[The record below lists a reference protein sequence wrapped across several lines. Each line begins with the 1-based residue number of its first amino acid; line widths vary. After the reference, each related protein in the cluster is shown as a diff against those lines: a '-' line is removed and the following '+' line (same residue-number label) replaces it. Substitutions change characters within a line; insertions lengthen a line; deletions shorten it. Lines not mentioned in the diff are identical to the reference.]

1 MTAQDYLYQLLAYR
15 HGWADRTL
23 AQSKPALLRV
33 AQLEALQAAF
43 GLQKP
48 AATALGAHGVDRHA
62 RAYQLNAL
70 SSLDYV
76 VRGEFLRDRPEDLYH
91 SLIERARAA
100 VCAAFDLSPDDRL
113 VRRPHLS
120 WLFNYLLHYRQSL
133 YDVSQ
138 RELGMLEGF
147 ALGLHYGQ
155 LLANQV
161 KGVIQANTHE
171 LDAVLWELLDPAR
184 QDIPLVELSQR
195 YGYRDLDF
203 EAIDL
208 AWRME
213 DPDRY

>member
-1 MTAQDYLYQLLAYR
+1 MTAQDYLHKLLAYR
-15 HGWADRTL
+15 HGWTDRTL

-33 AQLEALQAAF
+33 AQLEALQTAF

-48 AATALGAHGVDRHA
+48 ASTALGAHGAGRHA
-62 RAYQLNAL
+62 RAYELNPL

-113 VRRPHLS
+113 VRRLHLS
-120 WLFNYLLHYRQSL
+120 WLFNYLFHYRQSL

-138 RELGMLEGF
+138 PELGMLEGF

-155 LLANQV
+155 LLTNQV
-161 KGVIQANTHE
+161 KGVIQASTRE

-184 QDIPLVELSQR
+184 QDIPLIELSQR

>member
-1 MTAQDYLYQLLAYR
+1 MTAQDYLYKLLAYR
-15 HGWADRTL
+15 HSWADPTV

-43 GLQKP
+43 GLCKP
-48 AATALGAHGVDRHA
+48 LATALGAHGANRHE
-62 RAYQLNAL
+62 RAYNLRPL

-76 VRGEFLRDRPEDLYH
+76 VRGEFLRDRPEELYQP
-91 SLIERARAA
+91 LIERARTA
-100 VCAAFDLSPDDRL
+100 VCAAFGFSPEDRL
-113 VRRPHLS
+113 TRRPHLS
-120 WLFNYLLHYRQSL
+120 WLFNYLFHYRQQL
-133 YDVSQ
+133 YDMSQ
-138 RELGMLEGF
+138 PELGMLEGF

-161 KGVIQANTHE
+161 KGVIQTSTHE
-171 LDAVLWELLDPAR
+171 LDAVLWELLDPTR
-184 QDIPLVELSQR
+184 QDISLAELSHR
-195 YGYRDLDF
+195 YDYRDLDF